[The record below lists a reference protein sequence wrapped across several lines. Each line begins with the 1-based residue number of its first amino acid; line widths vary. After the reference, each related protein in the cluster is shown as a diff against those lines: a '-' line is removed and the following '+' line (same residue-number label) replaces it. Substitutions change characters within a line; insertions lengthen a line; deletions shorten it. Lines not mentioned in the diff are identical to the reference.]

1 MKQIFKMVALAL
13 VIVLGGSLRNTLSA
27 QDYSDQN
34 REVSYQTFYDELSP
48 YGQWVD
54 YPGQGYVWVPDAGN
68 DFRPYSTNGHWVWTD
83 NYEWMW
89 VSDYD
94 WGWAPFHYGR
104 WEQDDYYGWFWV
116 PGYEWSP
123 AWVAWRDGGDYYG
136 WAPLRP
142 GINISIN
149 FNIGK

>member
-83 NYEWMW
+83 NYEWYPVM
-89 VSDYD
+89 S
-94 WGWAPFHYGR
+94 GR
-104 WEQDDYYGWFWV
+104 LHG
-116 PGYEWSP
+116 
-123 AWVAWRDGGDYYG
+123 
-136 WAPLRP
+136 
-142 GINISIN
+142 
-149 FNIGK
+149 